1 MPNLRLGTIG
11 MAAAAAIA
19 TIPTPVSANTSTVSY
34 YQALAESPR
43 VPALLSAEGRAY
55 YTELFAAIR
64 REDWPRV
71 EELLAQGDRGPMHQL
86 AMAEYYLHANSPE
99 IPLDRLNDWLARGT
113 DLPQAAQIGRLA
125 IRRGAAQLP
134 DLPGTRRFSSTGYSP
149 KRIKPRSV
157 ADGSLPSDVEAR
169 IRDAITNDDPAG
181 AHALLDEVD
190 PQLGSDARAEWRQ
203 RVAWSYYIE
212 NRDTEALALARTIEQ
227 DGGGAWVAEG
237 WWVAGLAAWRLGD
250 CATAA
255 DAFQRSA
262 YWSQNEELSS
272 AALYWQA
279 RSHIRCRQPDQAQ
292 GLLRDAANR
301 DETLYGMIAAAALGT
316 QLPDPHYG
324 PDFSAEDWRELSR
337 LPNVQLAVKLVEL
350 DREGL
355 ADEVL
360 RHQAKIGDPKQH
372 RALTRLARE
381 LGLPQ
386 TQIWM
391 AHNAPSGGGY
401 EPAARY
407 PVVRW
412 QPVGGWRVDP
422 ALAFAHALQES
433 NFRTAVV
440 SPADAKG
447 LMQITPITVR
457 QHAPSLG
464 MNAGAVDL
472 TDPRINLAFGQRNL
486 EMLRDTSATRDN
498 LLKIMAA
505 YNAGLTPITR
515 WNTEIVD
522 QGDPLLWMESI
533 PYWETRAY
541 VAIVLKNYWM
551 YERQAGASSASRM
564 ALASGEWPRFPDA
577 RGSGGTSAA
586 RR

>member
-1 MPNLRLGTIG
+1 MPIFRLRTIG
-11 MAAAAAIA
+11 FAAVAAFSV
-19 TIPTPVSANTSTVSY
+19 IPSTVSAGNNTVDY
-34 YQALAESPR
+34 YEARAENSS
-43 VPALLSAEGRAY
+43 VPALLSSDDRAY
-55 YTELFAAIR
+55 YSQLFAAIG
-64 REDWPRV
+64 REDWATAER
-71 EELLAQGDRGPMHQL
+71 LLAEGDRGPLHQI
-86 AMAEYYLHANSPE
+86 AMAEYFLHANSPTV
-99 IPLDRLNDWLARGT
+99 PLERLNDWLARST
-113 DLPQAAQIGRLA
+113 ELPQAEQIGRLA
-125 IRRGAAQLP
+125 VRRGAGQLP
-134 DLPGTRRFSSTGYSP
+134 DLPYTRQFSSTGYSP

-157 ADGSLPSDVEAR
+157 ADGSMPSDVAAR
-169 IRDAITNDDPAG
+169 IELAIKNDDPAG
-181 AHALLDEVD
+181 AQAVLAEID

-212 NRDTEALALARTIEQ
+212 NRDAEALALARTVEQ
-227 DGGGAWVAEG
+227 GGGGAWIAEG
-237 WWVAGLAAWRLGD
+237 WWVAGLASWRLGD

-262 YWSQNEELSS
+262 YWSQNQELSA

-316 QLPDPHYG
+316 RLPDPHFG
-324 PDFSAEDWRELSR
+324 PDFSAEDWQALARIE
-337 LPNVQLAVKLVEL
+337 NVQLAVKLVEL
-350 DREGL
+350 AQDRL

-360 RHQAKIGDPKQH
+360 RHQARVGDPKQH

-391 AHNAPSGGGY
+391 AHNAPSGGDY

-412 QPVGGWRVDP
+412 QPAGGWRVDP

-440 SPADAKG
+440 SPAEAKG

-464 MNAGAVDL
+464 MTAGSVDL
-472 TDPRINLAFGQRNL
+472 TDPQVNLAFGQRNL
-486 EMLRDTSATRDN
+486 EMLRDTSATSDN

-522 QGDPLLWMESI
+522 QNDPLLWMESI

-541 VAIVLKNYWM
+541 VSIVLKNYWM
-551 YERQAGASSASRM
+551 YERQAGAASQSRM
-564 ALASGEWPRFPDA
+564 ALANGEWPRFPSA
-577 RGSGGTSAA
+577 RGSSPMVSA

>member
-1 MPNLRLGTIG
+1 MQISKLGSIG
-11 MAAAAAIA
+11 LAVVAAMSV
-19 TIPTPVSANTSTVSY
+19 IPGTVSANTTESY
-34 YQALAESPR
+34 FEDRTESPR
-43 VPALLSAEGRAY
+43 IPALLSSEDRAY

-64 REDWPRV
+64 GEDWASV
-71 EELLAQGDRGPMHQL
+71 ERLLAQGDRGPLHQM
-86 AMAEYYLHANSPE
+86 AMAEYYLHANSPA

-113 DLPQAAQIGRLA
+113 ELPQAEQIGRLA
-125 IRRGAAQLP
+125 IRRGAAEMP
-134 DLPGTRRFSSTGYSP
+134 VLPGTRRLSSTGYTP

-157 ADGSLPSDVEAR
+157 ADGSMPSDVEAR

-181 AHALLDEVD
+181 AHALLEEVN

-212 NRDTEALALARTIEQ
+212 NRDADALALARTIEQ

-250 CATAA
+250 CASAA
-255 DAFQRSA
+255 DAFQRST
-262 YWSQNEELSS
+262 YWSQNEELSA

-292 GLLRDAANR
+292 GLLRDAAKR

-316 QLPDPHYG
+316 RLPDPHFG
-324 PDFSAEDWRELSR
+324 PDFSAQDWQELGGIE
-337 LPNVQLAVKLVEL
+337 NVQLAVKLVEL
-350 DREGL
+350 DQDRL
-355 ADEVL
+355 ADELL
-360 RHQAKIGDPKQH
+360 RHQARIGEPRQH

-381 LGLPQ
+381 LGLPE
-386 TQIWM
+386 TQLWM
-391 AHNAPSGGGY
+391 AHNAPSGGDY

-407 PVVRW
+407 PMVRW
-412 QPVGGWRVDP
+412 QPVNGWRVDP

-464 MNAGAVDL
+464 MNASAVDL
-472 TDPRINLAFGQRNL
+472 TDPQVNLAFGQRNL
-486 EMLRDTSATRDN
+486 EMLRDSGATRDN

-522 QGDPLLWMESI
+522 QDDPLLWMESI
-533 PYWETRAY
+533 PYWETRGY

-551 YERQAGASSASRM
+551 YERQKGTPSASRM
-564 ALASGEWPRFPDA
+564 ALANGEWPRFPSA
-577 RGSGGTSAA
+577 RQAGGASSAG
-586 RR
+586 R

>member
-1 MPNLRLGTIG
+1 MPKFRLGTFG
-11 MAAAAAIA
+11 VVAAAAIA
-19 TIPTPVSANTSTVSY
+19 MIPTALSANTSTANY
-34 YQALAESPR
+34 YQALADSPS
-43 VPALLSAEGRAY
+43 VPALLSSEDRAY
-55 YTELFAAIR
+55 YAALFAAIR
-64 REDWPRV
+64 GEDWSTAER
-71 EELLAQGDRGPMHQL
+71 LLAQGDRGPLHQL

-99 IPLDRLNDWLARGT
+99 IPLDRLNDWLARGSE
-113 DLPQAAQIGRLA
+113 LPQAAQIGRLA
-125 IRRGAAQLP
+125 IRRGAAELP

-149 KRIKPRSV
+149 KRIKPRPV
-157 ADGSLPSDVEAR
+157 IDGSMPADIAAR
-169 IRDAITNDDPAG
+169 IEDAIKNDDPAG
-181 AHALLDEVD
+181 AHRLLDEVD

-212 NRDTEALALARTIEQ
+212 NRDPEALALARTIEQ
-227 DGGGAWVAEG
+227 GGGGAWVAEG
-237 WWVAGLAAWRLGD
+237 WWVAGLASWRLGD

-279 RSHIRCRQPDQAQ
+279 RSQVRCRQPDKAQA
-292 GLLRDAANR
+292 LLRDAANR

-316 QLPDPHYG
+316 KLPDPHYG
-324 PDFSAEDWRELSR
+324 PDFSAEDWRELAP
-337 LPNVQLAVKLVEL
+337 LQNVQLAVKLVEL
-350 DREGL
+350 DRDGL

-360 RHQAKIGDPKQH
+360 RHQAKIGDPRQH

-412 QPVGGWRVDP
+412 KPTGGWRVDP

-464 MNAGAVDL
+464 MNPGAVDL
-472 TDPRINLAFGQRNL
+472 TDPRVNLAFGQRNL
-486 EMLRDTSATRDN
+486 EMLRDTPATRNN

-541 VAIVLKNYWM
+541 VSIVLKNYWM
-551 YERQAGASSASRM
+551 YERQAGGSSESRM
-564 ALASGEWPRFPDA
+564 ALANGEWPRFPDA
-577 RGSGGTSAA
+577 AGSGVASAS

>member
-1 MPNLRLGTIG
+1 MPNKRLSTIG
-11 MAAAAAIA
+11 LAAIA
-19 TIPTPVSANTSTVSY
+19 AISAIPATVSANSNTTDY
-34 YQALAESPR
+34 YEVRAESPG
-43 VPALLSAEGRAY
+43 VPTLLSSADRAY
-55 YTELFAAIR
+55 YSALFEAIQ
-64 REDWPRV
+64 REDWDTV
-71 EELLAQGDRGPMHQL
+71 ERLLAQGDRGPMHQL
-86 AMAEYYLHANSPE
+86 AMAEYYVHANSPA
-99 IPLDRLNDWLARGT
+99 ISLDRLNDWLARGAE
-113 DLPQAAQIGRLA
+113 LPQAAQIGRLA
-125 IRRGAAQLP
+125 VRRGAEQLP

-149 KRIKPRSV
+149 KRIKPRPV
-157 ADGSLPSDVEAR
+157 ADGSMPVDMAAR
-169 IRDAITNDDPAG
+169 IEDSIKNDDPAG
-181 AHALLDEVD
+181 AQALLTETDSR
-190 PQLGSDARAEWRQ
+190 LGSDARAEWRQ

-212 NRDTEALALARTIEQ
+212 NRDAEALALARTVEQ

-237 WWVAGLAAWRLGD
+237 WWVAGLASWRLGD

-279 RSHIRCRQPDQAQ
+279 RSHIRCRQPDLAQ

-324 PDFSAEDWRELSR
+324 PDFSAEDWQALSR
-337 LPNVQLAVKLVEL
+337 IENVQLAVKLVEL
-350 DREGL
+350 SKDGL

-360 RHQAKIGDPKQH
+360 RHQARIGDPRQH

-391 AHNAPSGGGY
+391 AHNAPSGGDY

-407 PVVRW
+407 PIVRW
-412 QPVGGWRVDP
+412 QPAGGWRVDP

-472 TDPRINLAFGQRNL
+472 TDPRVNLAFGQRNL

-505 YNAGLTPITR
+505 YNAGLSPITR
-515 WNTEIVD
+515 WNTEIRD
-522 QGDPLLWMESI
+522 QDDPLLWMESI

-541 VAIVLKNYWM
+541 VSIVLKNYWM
-551 YERQAGASSASRM
+551 YERQAGAPSQSRT
-564 ALASGEWPRFPDA
+564 ALANGEWPRFPSA
-577 RGSGGTSAA
+577 GGSAGAQAA

>member
-1 MPNLRLGTIG
+1 MPMKRLSTIG
-11 MAAAAAIA
+11 LTVVAALSAIPSA
-19 TIPTPVSANTSTVSY
+19 VSANTNTADY
-34 YQALAESPR
+34 YQARAGSPS
-43 VPALLSAEGRAY
+43 VPALLSSDDRAY
-55 YTELFAAIR
+55 YTQLFAAMS
-64 REDWPRV
+64 REDWETV
-71 EELLAQGDRGPMHQL
+71 ERMLAEGDRGPMHQL

-99 IPLDRLNDWLARGT
+99 IQLDRLNDWLARGAE
-113 DLPQAAQIGRLA
+113 LPQAAQIGRLA
-125 IRRGAAQLP
+125 IRRGAEQLP
-134 DLPGTRRFSSTGYSP
+134 DLPGSRRFSSTGFSP
-149 KRIKPRSV
+149 KRIKPRPV
-157 ADGSLPSDVEAR
+157 ADGSMPSDVAVR
-169 IRDAITNDDPAG
+169 IEGAIKNDDPAG
-181 AHALLDEVD
+181 AHALLSEVD

-212 NRDTEALALARTIEQ
+212 NRDAEALALARTVEQ
-227 DGGGAWVAEG
+227 DGGGAWIAEG
-237 WWVAGLAAWRLGD
+237 WWVAGLASWRLGD

-255 DAFQRSA
+255 DAFRRSA

-324 PDFSAEDWRELSR
+324 PDFSAEDWQALSR
-337 LPNVQLAVKLVEL
+337 LQNVQMAVKLVEL
-350 DREGL
+350 GKDRL

-360 RHQAKIGDPKQH
+360 RHQAKIGDPRQH

-391 AHNAPSGGGY
+391 AHNAPSGGDY

-412 QPVGGWRVDP
+412 QPVNGWRVDP

-464 MNAGAVDL
+464 MNAAAVDL
-472 TDPRINLAFGQRNL
+472 TDPRVNLAFGQRNL

-515 WNTEIVD
+515 WNSEIVD

-541 VAIVLKNYWM
+541 VSIVLKNYWM
-551 YERQAGASSASRM
+551 YERQAGARSASRI
-564 ALASGEWPRFPDA
+564 ALANGKWPSFPGA
-577 RGSGGTSAA
+577 GGSGATSSA